1 MNEIIPLKK
10 DIIFKTIIGEI
21 TEISIDYDYKINN
34 EVVEGT
40 VDISGAYKM
49 TEASVVVED
58 FFYSIPFSIAISKR
72 IQKDTIKIEVDDF
85 KYSTNKDVLNVNID
99 LLLTCE
105 EEIIEEK
112 EIENINTE
120 EFNFDE
126 YFNDAPKITKI
137 KFEEEKENNTVISDN
152 IIENNLNIENINN
165 ITNNII
171 NDEKKYYK
179 YKVYIVRQNDTIDS
193 ICSKYNVNINNIKEY
208 NDINNINVG
217 DKIIIPQIN
226 D

>member
-126 YFNDAPKITKI
+126 YFNDAPKITEI

>member
-126 YFNDAPKITKI
+126 YFNDAPKITEI
-137 KFEEEKENNTVISDN
+137 KFEEEKENNTVMNDN
-152 IIENNLNIENINN
+152 IIENNLNIDNINN
-165 ITNNII
+165 ITNSII